1 MKDVMSLAVRNPV
14 FVLFCFF
21 IPFDNTSLQNIGGI
35 MTASPSSL
43 LLIPGIVISSL
54 KYGLKIR
61 KEILIFVL
69 LSMSVSA
76 VYFFYWSNL
85 FDPLSPMFVLDRG
98 SRYIALFGYYFL
110 SYLYCSLHSY
120 KDLVAAAKVIISV
133 IFLSIVMNYADP
145 NLINHQGVLQYNDFI
160 SPDRLRGFAL
170 EASVFGFQIVCTV
183 LLIAMIYNLK
193 LHWVLLMTITLAI
206 LTTSKGAALSFLI
219 CVCLY
224 FSANGNVIFRIVLT
238 ILGVSI
244 SYIMFK
250 MFFLVA
256 LATDIDNYSS
266 VATRTTMFITGL
278 KILIYNPLGVGYFG
292 YIPSIYDFTPGVI
305 SWMKK
310 VLPYL
315 NYEEVA
321 TYTRLGEYKAIGTKS
336 LFIDCVIMYGFI
348 FLIPFFT
355 ITKRILSVFSKN
367 KDKYAYMLTLY
378 VIIANTFF
386 ISHIGDY
393 ITPFCIAIAL
403 ARYSNS
409 VRGENSENQT
419 VGVVS
424 RVL

>member
-1 MKDVMSLAVRNPV
+1 MKDVMNLAVKNPI

-43 LLIPGIVISSL
+43 LLIPGLAVSSL

-69 LSMSVSA
+69 LTMSVSTL
-76 VYFFYWSNL
+76 YFFYWSNL
-85 FDPLSPMFVLDRG
+85 FDSLSSLFVLDRG

-110 SYLYCSLHSY
+110 SYLYCSLHPYS
-120 KDLVAAAKVIISV
+120 DLVAASKVIILV
-133 IFLSIVMNYADP
+133 ILLSIILNYADP
-145 NLINHQGVLQYNDFI
+145 NLINHQGLLQFNDFI

-170 EASVFGFQIVCTV
+170 EASVFGFQIVCMV

-193 LHWVLLMTITLAI
+193 LHWVLLLTITLAI

-219 CVCLY
+219 CMCLY

-238 ILGVSI
+238 IFCVTA

-278 KILIYNPLGVGYFG
+278 KILLYNPLGVGYFG
-292 YIPSIYDFTPGVI
+292 YIPAIYDFTPGVI
-305 SWMKK
+305 MWMKK
-310 VLPYL
+310 IIPYL
-315 NYEEVA
+315 NYDEVA

-348 FLIPFFT
+348 FLVPFFT
-355 ITKRILSVFSKN
+355 ITRKVLLIFSKN

-378 VIIANTFF
+378 VIIANLFF

-393 ITPFCIAIAL
+393 ITSFCIAVAL
-403 ARYSNS
+403 ARYSNHVS
-409 VRGENSENQT
+409 VEKSENQT
-419 VGVVS
+419 VGVTS
-424 RVL
+424 RVF